1 MFLRR
6 FSLAVIVLFIGTRG
20 LMAQSAS
27 FNFTA
32 AAATVSGWTNVAGD
46 PHAAVRSVTAPSG
59 ITINSVA
66 TANWYPD
73 PTGNACAFNGGGA
86 NGSGF
91 FPAAVFINHWYE
103 YGTSNAAT
111 IVMSQP
117 QLIIGGLHTDSSYSI
132 RVSGSFA
139 DGIPSPYNMD
149 PTDYTIAGAA
159 YYGTLGINGNYNT
172 TDGAVFSNVVPDST
186 GAIRLYLSTANGS
199 TVATLSGLQIVV
211 GPAPV
216 FWSTQG
222 NFATPGDSSFIG
234 TLDSNR
240 LPFRTNDV
248 ERMSIAP
255 NGTVMVGTG
264 NVEDSMLVHGNMVIR
279 DSSASYPLSIVANS
293 IYSPFL
299 SLSNLTNDG
308 GTSIGTRYYNVN
320 GLVAQFI
327 AGGPSYG
334 YMPNGFLFHDV
345 SGGGFDFASPSF
357 FSWGNTFKVLGGT
370 KMIFYPSAGHLLIG
384 SLTDNGNT
392 LQVNGNTW
400 TTGLTM
406 PTGATAGSVLT
417 SDASGNA
424 TWQPGGAGG
433 HWLPVGGGVYDSL
446 DNVAIGTSNTQGYK
460 LAVNGSAVFT
470 RVVIKPQANWPD
482 YVFKDGY
489 VLPGLVELDRYIR
502 IHHHLPGVGSE
513 REIRQNGIDV
523 GEQQGALLKKVE
535 ELTLYL
541 IRENQ
546 SLSDQNRR
554 VADQAKQIVAQGVE
568 LEEDHARL
576 EAQQREID
584 ELKKMILEKVKR

>member
-1 MFLRR
+1 MGMQM
-6 FSLAVIVLFIGTRG
+6 VNG
-20 LMAQSAS
+20 QSAS

-32 AAATVSGWTNVAGD
+32 AAATVGGWTNVAGD

-172 TDGAVFSNVVPDST
+172 TDGAIFNNVVPDST
-186 GAIRLYLSTANGS
+186 GSIRLYLSTANGS

-216 FWSTQG
+216 FWFTQG
-222 NFATPGDSSFIG
+222 NLATPGDSSFIG
-234 TLDSNR
+234 TLDNNR

-248 ERMSIAP
+248 ERMNISP
-255 NGTVMVGTG
+255 SGTVTVGTV
-264 NVEDSMLVHGNMVIR
+264 NMQDSFVVHGNITLV
-279 DSSASYPLSIVANS
+279 DSSTDQAPLNLYCNNIF
-293 IYSPFL
+293 SPFI
-299 SLSNLTNDG
+299 NLRNLNSSEG
-308 GTSIGTRYYNVN
+308 ASIGMRYWNDS
-320 GLVAQFI
+320 GLVAQFFS
-327 AGGPSYG
+327 GCYND
-334 YMPNGFLFHDV
+334 YYCPNGFAFHQI
-345 SGGGFDFASPSF
+345 SAGGFEFVGQQPTNYV
-357 FSWGNTFKVLGGT
+357 SWGNNFKRFGGAE
-370 KMIFYPSAGHLLIG
+370 MIFYPHTGHLIIG
-384 SLTDNGNT
+384 SVTDNGNSL
-392 LQVNGNTW
+392 LQINGNMW
-400 TTGLTM
+400 TTGLTI
-406 PTGATAGSVLT
+406 PTGATSGYVLT
-417 SDASGNA
+417 SDAGGNA

-470 RVVIKPQANWPD
+470 RVVVKPQANWPD
-482 YVFKDGY
+482 YVFKKGY
-489 VLPGLVELDRYIR
+489 VLPELATLDRYIR
-502 IHHHLPGVGSE
+502 VHHHLPGIGSE
-513 REIRQNGIDV
+513 REIRQNGIDIA
-523 GEQQGALLKKVE
+523 EEQGALLKKVE

-546 SLSDQNRR
+546 GLSDQNKR
-554 VADQAKQIVAQGVE
+554 VADQAKQIVAQGVQ

-576 EAQQREID
+576 EAQQKEID
-584 ELKKMILEKVKR
+584 ELKKMILEKARR